1 MIACGRFFICLLY
14 FSYMKKLLILF
25 LILAIAGI
33 GWWLGAP
40 LFIDNTVD
48 EALPFETMTE
58 VEYQEM
64 VDAVE
69 EIDMELPSMDD
80 MKTLTEAE
88 TKELEMEMLKQ
99 SAEMG
104 DTMVDEPMN
113 TDPVRLASGTFTDA
127 DNVHMGSGS
136 AIIYE
141 HEGEQL
147 LRFEDF
153 SVTNGPDLRVL
164 LANDPDNLDAGYI
177 ELGRLKGN
185 MGNQNYEIPSD
196 IDASSY
202 GGVVIYCKPFH
213 VTFSTALF

>member
-1 MIACGRFFICLLY
+1 
-14 FSYMKKLLILF
+14 MKKLLIVL
-25 LILAIAGI
+25 LVLAVVGVS
-33 GWWLGAP
+33 WWLAAP

-58 VEYQEM
+58 AEYQEM

-69 EIDMELPSMDD
+69 EINMELPSMEE
-80 MKTLTEAE
+80 MKEFTKTEAE
-88 TKELEMEMLKQ
+88 ELEMEMLEQ

-113 TDPVRLASGTFTDA
+113 NDPVRIASGTFTDA
-127 DNVHMGSGS
+127 DNFHMGSGS

-141 HEGEQL
+141 HEGKQL
-147 LRFEDF
+147 LRFENF

-164 LANDPDNLDAGYI
+164 LANDPSNLDASYI

-196 IDASSY
+196 VDASAY